1 MRITLTDIGLALSVP
16 FIWGMGIVFA
26 KAGLDEFPPLFLMSM
41 RFIVAAVLL
50 CWFFPPPTGQ
60 LRVLFLIA
68 LVSATIQ
75 YGLTFY
81 GLAGLDASTTVL
93 FMQLEVP
100 FSAALA
106 AIFLNDK
113 LGWQRAGGMVM
124 AFFGVALIA
133 GAPSLRNQLFPAF
146 LVIAGVFTW
155 AVGQVMIKKMVKITG
170 FQLIAWISVFA
181 GPQML
186 ITSLILERDHL
197 SMLKNATLIGWG
209 SVIYMGIVMTA
220 LGYAIWY
227 HLLKKYDVNQVIPFL
242 LLMPV
247 TSILG
252 AVLFLS
258 ERPTIRILIGGV
270 VVIIGV
276 AAIVMVGQSKINAD
290 ATEEDCYENA
300 HAQERSRNHRSIR
313 NRTRS

>member
-1 MRITLTDIGLALSVP
+1 MRITLRDIGLALAVP
-16 FIWGMGIVFA
+16 IIWGMGIVFA

-41 RFIVAAVLL
+41 RFIVSAVLL
-50 CWFFPPPTGQ
+50 CWFFPPPIGQ
-60 LRVLFLIA
+60 LRAIFLVA

-81 GLAGLDASTTVL
+81 GLAGLDASTAVL

-100 FSAALA
+100 FSAACA

-113 LGWQRAGGMVM
+113 LGWKRAGGLVV

-155 AVGQVMIKKMVKITG
+155 AIGQVMIKKMVKITG
-170 FQLIAWISVFA
+170 FQLIAWVSVFA

-186 ITSLILERDHL
+186 VSSLILESDHL
-197 SMLKNATLIGWG
+197 SLLKNATLIGWG

-220 LGYAIWY
+220 LGYGIWY
-227 HLLKKYDVNQVIPFL
+227 HLLKKYDINQVVPFL
-242 LLMPV
+242 LLLPV

-252 AVLFLS
+252 AVLFLG
-258 ERPTIRILIGGV
+258 ERPSIRILIGGMI
-270 VVIIGV
+270 VITGV
-276 AAIVMVGQSKINAD
+276 AVIVMLGQSKTPDQMGA
-290 ATEEDCYENA
+290 ED
-300 HAQERSRNHRSIR
+300 
-313 NRTRS
+313 

>member
-1 MRITLTDIGLALSVP
+1 MRITLRDIGLALSVP
-16 FIWGMGIVFA
+16 IIWGMGIVFA
-26 KAGLDEFPPLFLMSM
+26 KAGLNEFPPLFLMSM
-41 RFIVAAVLL
+41 RFIVSAVLL
-50 CWFFPPPTGQ
+50 CWFFPPPIGQ
-60 LRVLFLIA
+60 LRAIFLIA

-81 GLAGLDASTTVL
+81 GLAGLDASTAVL

-100 FSAALA
+100 FSAACA

-113 LGWQRAGGMVM
+113 LGWKRAGGLVV

-155 AVGQVMIKKMVKITG
+155 AIGQVMVKKMVKITG
-170 FQLIAWISVFA
+170 FQLIAWVSVFA

-186 ITSLILERDHL
+186 VSSLVLESDHL
-197 SMLKNATLIGWG
+197 SLLKNATLIGWG

-220 LGYAIWY
+220 LGYGIWY
-227 HLLKKYDVNQVIPFL
+227 HLLKKYDMNQVVPFL
-242 LLMPV
+242 LLLPV

-252 AVLFLS
+252 AVLFLG
-258 ERPTIRILIGGV
+258 ERPSIRILIGGGIV
-270 VVIIGV
+270 VTGV
-276 AAIVMVGQSKINAD
+276 AVIVMLGQSKTPNQIDAAD
-290 ATEEDCYENA
+290 
-300 HAQERSRNHRSIR
+300 
-313 NRTRS
+313 

>member
-1 MRITLTDIGLALSVP
+1 MRISLKDVGLAISVP
-16 FIWGMGIVFA
+16 VIWGMGIVFA
-26 KAGLDEFPPLFLMSM
+26 KAGLSEFPPLFLMGM
-41 RFIVAAVLL
+41 RFVVAALLL
-50 CWFFPPPTGQ
+50 CWFFPPPIGQ
-60 LRVLFLIA
+60 LRVMFILA

-75 YGLTFY
+75 YGLTFT
-81 GLAGLDASTTVL
+81 GLAGLHASTAAL
-93 FMQLEVP
+93 LMQLEVP

-106 AIFLNDK
+106 TIFLKDR
-113 LGWQRAGGMVM
+113 LGWKRACGMVV
-124 AFFGVALIA
+124 AFIGVGLIA

-155 AVGQVMIKKMVKITG
+155 AVGQVMIKQMTRISG

-186 ITSLILERDHL
+186 IASLILEGGHL
-197 SMLKNATLIGWG
+197 GALKNASLVGWG

-227 HLLKKYDVNQVIPFL
+227 HLLKKYAVNQVIPFL

-252 AVLFLS
+252 AVLFLG
-258 ERPTIRILIGGV
+258 ERPSMRILAGGV
-270 VVIIGV
+270 VVIAGV
-276 AAIVMVGQSKINAD
+276 AAIVMLDQTKREKDMIEGEIYESAD
-290 ATEEDCYENA
+290 A
-300 HAQERSRNHRSIR
+300 
-313 NRTRS
+313 

>member
-1 MRITLTDIGLALSVP
+1 MRIAVRDIGLALSIP
-16 FIWGMGIVFA
+16 IIWGMGIVFA

-41 RFIVAAVLL
+41 RFIVSAVLL
-50 CWFFPPPTGQ
+50 CWFFPPPIGQ
-60 LRVLFLIA
+60 LRAIFLVA

-81 GLAGLDASTTVL
+81 GLAGLDASTAVL

-100 FSAALA
+100 FSAACA

-113 LGWQRAGGMVM
+113 LGWKRAGGLVV

-155 AVGQVMIKKMVKITG
+155 AIGQVMIKKMVKITG
-170 FQLIAWISVFA
+170 FQLIAWVSVFA

-186 ITSLILERDHL
+186 VSSLILESDHL
-197 SMLKNATLIGWG
+197 SLLKNATLIGWG

-220 LGYAIWY
+220 LGYGIWY
-227 HLLKKYDVNQVIPFL
+227 HLLKKYDINQVVPFL
-242 LLMPV
+242 LLLPV

-252 AVLFLS
+252 AVLFLG
-258 ERPTIRILIGGV
+258 ERPSIRILIGGMI
-270 VVIIGV
+270 VITGV
-276 AAIVMVGQSKINAD
+276 AVIVMLGQSKTTDQMGA
-290 ATEEDCYENA
+290 ED
-300 HAQERSRNHRSIR
+300 
-313 NRTRS
+313 

>member
-1 MRITLTDIGLALSVP
+1 MRITVRDIGLALAVP
-16 FIWGMGIVFA
+16 IIWGMGIVFA

-41 RFIVAAVLL
+41 RFIVSAVLL
-50 CWFFPPPTGQ
+50 CWFFPPPIGQ
-60 LRVLFLIA
+60 LRAIFLVA

-81 GLAGLDASTTVL
+81 GLAGLDASTAVL

-100 FSAALA
+100 FSAACA

-113 LGWQRAGGMVM
+113 LGWKRAGGLVV

-155 AVGQVMIKKMVKITG
+155 AIGQVMIKKMVKITG
-170 FQLIAWISVFA
+170 FQLIAWVSVFA

-186 ITSLILERDHL
+186 VSSLILESDHL
-197 SMLKNATLIGWG
+197 SLLKNATLIGWG

-220 LGYAIWY
+220 LGYGIWY
-227 HLLKKYDVNQVIPFL
+227 HLLKKYDMNQVVPFL
-242 LLMPV
+242 LLLPV

-252 AVLFLS
+252 AVLFLG
-258 ERPTIRILIGGV
+258 ERPGIRILIGGV
-270 VVIIGV
+270 IVITGV
-276 AAIVMVGQSKINAD
+276 AVIVMLGQRKTPDQID
-290 ATEEDCYENA
+290 VKD
-300 HAQERSRNHRSIR
+300 
-313 NRTRS
+313 

>member
-1 MRITLTDIGLALSVP
+1 MRITVRDIGLALSIP
-16 FIWGMGIVFA
+16 IIWGMGIVFA

-41 RFIVAAVLL
+41 RFIVSAVLL
-50 CWFFPPPTGQ
+50 CWFFPPPIGQ
-60 LRVLFLIA
+60 LRAIFLVA

-81 GLAGLDASTTVL
+81 GLAGLDASTAVL

-100 FSAALA
+100 FSAACA

-113 LGWQRAGGMVM
+113 LGWKRAGGLVV

-155 AVGQVMIKKMVKITG
+155 AIGQVMIKKMVKITG
-170 FQLIAWISVFA
+170 FQLIAWVSVFA

-186 ITSLILERDHL
+186 VSSLILESDHL
-197 SMLKNATLIGWG
+197 SLLKNATLIGWG

-220 LGYAIWY
+220 LGYGIWY
-227 HLLKKYDVNQVIPFL
+227 HLLKKYDINQVVPFL
-242 LLMPV
+242 LLLPV

-252 AVLFLS
+252 AVLFLG
-258 ERPTIRILIGGV
+258 ERPSIRILIGGMI
-270 VVIIGV
+270 VITGV
-276 AAIVMVGQSKINAD
+276 AVIVMLGQSKTTDQMSA
-290 ATEEDCYENA
+290 ED
-300 HAQERSRNHRSIR
+300 
-313 NRTRS
+313 

>member
-1 MRITLTDIGLALSVP
+1 MRVTLRDIGLALAVP
-16 FIWGMGIVFA
+16 IIWGMGITFA

-41 RFIVAAVLL
+41 RFIVSAAVLV
-50 CWFFPPPTGQ
+50 WFFPPPIGQ
-60 LRVLFLIA
+60 LRAVFLIA

-81 GLAGLDASTTVL
+81 GLAGLDASTAVL

-100 FSAALA
+100 FSAACA

-113 LGWQRAGGMVM
+113 LGWKRAGGLVV

-155 AVGQVMIKKMVKITG
+155 AIGQVMIKKMVKITG
-170 FQLIAWISVFA
+170 FQLIAWVSVFA

-186 ITSLILERDHL
+186 VSSLILESDHL
-197 SMLKNATLIGWG
+197 SLLKNATLIGWG

-220 LGYAIWY
+220 LGYGIWY
-227 HLLKKYDVNQVIPFL
+227 HLLKKYDINQVVPFL
-242 LLMPV
+242 LLLPV

-252 AVLFLS
+252 AVLFLG
-258 ERPTIRILIGGV
+258 ERPSIRILIGGMI
-270 VVIIGV
+270 VITGV
-276 AAIVMVGQSKINAD
+276 AVIVMLGQSKTTDQMGA
-290 ATEEDCYENA
+290 ED
-300 HAQERSRNHRSIR
+300 
-313 NRTRS
+313 

>member
-1 MRITLTDIGLALSVP
+1 MRITVRDIGLALSIP
-16 FIWGMGIVFA
+16 IIWGMGIVFA

-41 RFIVAAVLL
+41 RFIVSAVLL
-50 CWFFPPPTGQ
+50 CWFFPPPIGQ
-60 LRVLFLIA
+60 LRAIFLVA

-81 GLAGLDASTTVL
+81 GLAGLDASTAVL

-100 FSAALA
+100 FSAACA

-113 LGWQRAGGMVM
+113 LGWKRAGGLVV

-155 AVGQVMIKKMVKITG
+155 AIGQVMIKKMVKITG
-170 FQLIAWISVFA
+170 FQLIAWVSVFA

-186 ITSLILERDHL
+186 VSSLILESDHL
-197 SMLKNATLIGWG
+197 SLLKNATLIGWG

-220 LGYAIWY
+220 LGYGIWY
-227 HLLKKYDVNQVIPFL
+227 HLLKKYDINQVVPFL
-242 LLMPV
+242 LLLPV

-252 AVLFLS
+252 AVLFLG
-258 ERPTIRILIGGV
+258 ERPSIRILIGGMI
-270 VVIIGV
+270 VITGV
-276 AAIVMVGQSKINAD
+276 AVIVMLGQSKTTDQMGA
-290 ATEEDCYENA
+290 ED
-300 HAQERSRNHRSIR
+300 
-313 NRTRS
+313 

>member
-1 MRITLTDIGLALSVP
+1 MRITFRDIGLALSVP
-16 FIWGMGIVFA
+16 IIWGMGIVFA
-26 KAGLDEFPPLFLMSM
+26 KAGLNEFPPLFLMSM
-41 RFIVAAVLL
+41 RFIVSAVLL
-50 CWFFPPPTGQ
+50 CWFFPPPPGQ
-60 LRVLFLIA
+60 LRAIFIIA

-81 GLAGLDASTTVL
+81 GLAGLDASTAVL

-100 FSAALA
+100 FSAACA

-113 LGWQRAGGMVM
+113 LGWKRAGGLVV

-155 AVGQVMIKKMVKITG
+155 AIGQVMIKKMVKVTG
-170 FQLIAWISVFA
+170 FQLIAWVSVFA

-186 ITSLILERDHL
+186 VSSLVLESDHL
-197 SMLKNATLIGWG
+197 SLLKNATLIGWG

-220 LGYAIWY
+220 LGYGIWY
-227 HLLKKYDVNQVIPFL
+227 HLLKKYDMNQVVPFL
-242 LLMPV
+242 LLLPV

-252 AVLFLS
+252 AVLFLG
-258 ERPTIRILIGGV
+258 ERPGIRILIGGV
-270 VVIIGV
+270 VIIIGV
-276 AAIVMVGQSKINAD
+276 AAIVMFGQSKTPDKMGA
-290 ATEEDCYENA
+290 ED
-300 HAQERSRNHRSIR
+300 
-313 NRTRS
+313 